1 MFYRLI
7 ANTFCVENQPDSF
20 TGIILNN

>member
-20 TGIILNN
+20 TGIISNN